1 MVGPGQTAAKSMQ
14 PCGPLCGTPHSHTS
28 MQAELQQVAE
38 ALRQST
44 KQLCRNLK
52 DNPNVAENM
61 AKVAS
66 ERQGLQLLIVN
77 TLNELDVFKKIQP
90 MVESVMAQEA
100 AEVQMKKTIEHE
112 RTTTAAVRQL
122 RNDLRDEKIDHEE
135 KVQYIPDTRHFVFAC
150 LPAYAGHVESQLIH
164 FWACS

>member
-1 MVGPGQTAAKSMQ
+1 M
-14 PCGPLCGTPHSHTS
+14 
-28 MQAELQQVAE
+28 AE

-52 DNPNVAENM
+52 DNPNVSENM

-66 ERQGLQLLIVN
+66 ERQSLQLLLSN
-77 TLNELDVFKKIQP
+77 TLSEIDVFKKIQP
-90 MVESVMAQEA
+90 VIESVMAQEA
-100 AEVQMKKTIEHE
+100 SEVQMKKTIEHE

-135 KVQYIPDTRHFVFAC
+135 KVIRK
-150 LPAYAGHVESQLIH
+150 I
-164 FWACS
+164 

>member
-1 MVGPGQTAAKSMQ
+1 
-14 PCGPLCGTPHSHTS
+14 
-28 MQAELQQVAE
+28 MQAELLQVAE

-66 ERQGLQLLIVN
+66 ERQGLQLLINN

-90 MVESVMAQEA
+90 VIESVMAQEA

-112 RTTTAAVRQL
+112 KTTTAAVRQL
-122 RNDLRDEKIDHEE
+122 RNDLRDEKIEHEE
-135 KVQYIPDTRHFVFAC
+135 KV
-150 LPAYAGHVESQLIH
+150 GG
-164 FWACS
+164 